1 MSKKCLFFSQASK
14 KTDSHLPGKEV
25 LSVQLP
31 WWWDLK
37 QHAMGKPGAFGN
49 PQINCPVYVQYIP
62 AENATKPTCR
72 EPLKATAER
81 IRVQGTSPHYGNPS
95 YLGNVEVWG
104 FRPAAITSRLSIASG
119 SFPVNQSSGSQTA
132 DSSVRAAS
140 DTEAQLKP
148 LKQNKSCLCQACTLH
163 NTAEMT
169 ATEESAYAAGIY
181 LKNMTNHIL

>member
-1 MSKKCLFFSQASK
+1 MFFTSLQKDGLPSTWKRGVKCPASMMVRF
-14 KTDSHLPGKEV
+14 KTACHGEAGSIWQPLNQ
-25 LSVQLP
+25 LSCIQ
-31 WWWDLK
+31 
-37 QHAMGKPGAFGN
+37 
-49 PQINCPVYVQYIP
+49 YVQYIP

-81 IRVQGTSPHYGNPS
+81 IRVQGTCPHYGNPS

-119 SFPVNQSSGSQTA
+119 SFPVNQSSGSQRA

-181 LKNMTNHIL
+181 LKNMTNHTL